1 MMQCNLRLAT
11 RRNGQRD
18 GELMLVSP
26 SGERWAPAGA
36 PTPTLQALLDQW
48 AHQAPALARRCSS
61 LDASGWQGCAAFDP
75 QQCLAPLPRAYQWA
89 DASVYRNH
97 ARLIYQWRQEPIPP
111 RYEEEPLVYQGG
123 SDVMLSGTEPIVAGS
138 KAPLARQSSSTTSRA
153 SAEAPPSVSVG
164 RSGTSSTGRCS
175 RRTWTMPPAWRRGS
189 RCPAFRAR

>member
-61 LDASGWQGCAAFDP
+61 LDASGWQGCAAFEDESGQFSQKP
-75 QQCLAPLPRAYQWA
+75 YAVLLAPG
-89 DASVYRNH
+89 ASWSMGYTV
-97 ARLIYQWRQEPIPP
+97 
-111 RYEEEPLVYQGG
+111 
-123 SDVMLSGTEPIVAGS
+123 
-138 KAPLARQSSSTTSRA
+138 TTL
-153 SAEAPPSVSVG
+153 
-164 RSGTSSTGRCS
+164 
-175 RRTWTMPPAWRRGS
+175 
-189 RCPAFRAR
+189 